1 MGDPSTIYDD
11 KISITDIKTLA
22 PGTAY
27 NTITNIVPSQAAN
40 IRSVQVQKD
49 YFSQAKLIDIK
60 FNKIDQG
67 MIGPV
72 QNELMK
78 YGDNGKVVGL
88 VFGAFGDCS
97 SSVHDLIN
105 LIARQ
110 RANQKAEETNTPIEE
125 ALGKSRYLIRKKL
138 CLFIAR
144 EWARV
149 LLDRLSAV
157 ANRRYLSVGEDLTF
171 ATFKLQQKK
180 SQ

>member
-1 MGDPSTIYDD
+1 
-11 KISITDIKTLA
+11 
-22 PGTAY
+22 
-27 NTITNIVPSQAAN
+27 V
-40 IRSVQVQKD
+40 
-49 YFSQAKLIDIK
+49 
-60 FNKIDQG
+60 
-67 MIGPV
+67 IGPV

-78 YGDNGKVVGL
+78 YGDNGKVRVVGL
-88 VFGAFGDCS
+88 VFGAFGAFGDCS

-110 RANQKAEETNTPIEE
+110 RANQKAEETNTPIDE
-125 ALGKSRYLIRKKL
+125 ALGKSRYLIRIKL

-171 ATFKLQQKK
+171 ATYKLQQKI

>member
-1 MGDPSTIYDD
+1 
-11 KISITDIKTLA
+11 
-22 PGTAY
+22 
-27 NTITNIVPSQAAN
+27 V
-40 IRSVQVQKD
+40 
-49 YFSQAKLIDIK
+49 
-60 FNKIDQG
+60 
-67 MIGPV
+67 IGPV
-72 QNELMK
+72 ENELMK

-110 RANQKAEETNTPIEE
+110 RANQKAEETHTPIEE
-125 ALGKSRYLIRKKL
+125 ALGKSRYLISIKL

-157 ANRRYLSVGEDLTF
+157 ANRRYLSVGEPEDLTF
-171 ATFKLQQKK
+171 ATFKLQQKI